1 VRLDHLLSK
10 EHSPRLLVGSELA
23 PGSRPSVARWVAHW
37 VEHYCVGLALI
48 FGAGSGLV
56 ARGER
61 GSDKTHCWVS
71 ETAPVRVPVGW
82 GCGSV
87 SDGTDSRDAPC
98 GRLAWGVG
106 GVGVCCLR
114 TAQWTRASLI
124 VCECKCVR
132 AHGGCLGT
140 KSR

>member
-1 VRLDHLLSK
+1 M
-10 EHSPRLLVGSELA
+10 
-23 PGSRPSVARWVAHW
+23 
-37 VEHYCVGLALI
+37 I
-48 FGAGSGLV
+48 FGGRLRAGLFG
-56 ARGER
+56 
-61 GSDKTHCWVS
+61 GSVVRDETHCWVS
-71 ETAPVRVPVGW
+71 ETTPSCPGSGVWLFLMALIPRDIVLRPVGLQVW
-82 GCGSV
+82 V
-87 SDGTDSRDAPC
+87 
-98 GRLAWGVG
+98 